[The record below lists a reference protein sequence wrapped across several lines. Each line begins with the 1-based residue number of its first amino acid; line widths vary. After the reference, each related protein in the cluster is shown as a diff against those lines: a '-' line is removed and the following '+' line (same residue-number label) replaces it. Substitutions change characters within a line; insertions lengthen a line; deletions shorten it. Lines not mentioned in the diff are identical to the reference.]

1 MERLYCWGGPTY
13 KETPLLLLFRNMI
26 GHYYWLFRFLGQYF
40 FYSLV
45 LLGVC
50 MQIYHYEEER
60 VILGVFI
67 ATIATSA
74 VFLWLEFI
82 QLMRDRKGYIRYV
95 PSSLKDLL
103 YTSLLR
109 IMSCDD

>member
-13 KETPLLLLFRNMI
+13 KKLTVLLLFRNTI
-26 GHYYWLFRFLGQYF
+26 GHYYWLFRFLGQCF

-45 LLGVC
+45 LLVVF

-60 VILGVFI
+60 VVLGVSI
-67 ATIATSA
+67 ATIAASA

-82 QLMRDRKGYIRYV
+82 QLMRDKKGYIRYV

-103 YTSLLR
+103 YTSFLR
-109 IMSCDD
+109 IMLFDD